1 MSTPFILL
9 FVLYVDYIIN
19 FLDNTKNKEM
29 HNIIM
34 QSLTE
39 KPMLVPSVHKMDIEI
54 INKFAGGDISKNQ
67 DIMKYLPKTQ
77 LTTQLLMAAKK
88 GTPMVRFGKKN
99 TPGILILAGVHGNE
113 YPPQIAAV
121 NLINKL
127 VVKDLNVTLHIIPF
141 AIPFS
146 TEQGLRSWKGQD
158 PNRTADIFG
167 SPTNNILCASK
178 KKNIKYLGDFHSTRP
193 GGYPGRLSVL
203 CSEMP
208 CLLSFQM
215 ADFIE
220 QETKST
226 LLSFTKAGSIYPGA
240 LEDVF
245 NLSGIPAVTGEAMSP
260 HGIVIPG
267 SVRASMEQME
277 AFLKFHKAIKIAP
290 DIT

>member
-1 MSTPFILL
+1 
-9 FVLYVDYIIN
+9 
-19 FLDNTKNKEM
+19 M
-29 HNIIM
+29 HNSIM
-34 QSLTE
+34 RALTR
-39 KPMLVPSVHKMDIEI
+39 KSALIPSAYKLEIEI

-67 DIMKYLPKTQ
+67 DIMKYLPKTPLTNQ
-77 LTTQLLMAAKK
+77 LISAARK
-88 GTPMVRFGKKN
+88 GTPIVKFGKN
-99 TPGILILAGVHGNE
+99 NVPGILVLAGVHGNE
-113 YPPQIAAV
+113 YPAQIAAV
-121 NLINKL
+121 QLINKL
-127 VVKDLNVTLHIIPF
+127 SIEEINVNVHVIPF

-146 TEQGLRSWKGQD
+146 TEKSLRSWKGQD
-158 PNRTADIFG
+158 PNRTANIFG

-178 KKNIKYLGDFHSTRP
+178 KNNIKYLGDFHSTRP

-245 NLSGIPAVTGEAMSP
+245 NLAGIPAVTGEAMSP
-260 HGIVIPG
+260 HGTVIPG
-267 SVRASMEQME
+267 SIKASMEQME
-277 AFLKFHKAIKIAP
+277 AFLNFHKAIKTVP
-290 DIT
+290 EIT

>member
-1 MSTPFILL
+1 
-9 FVLYVDYIIN
+9 
-19 FLDNTKNKEM
+19 M
-29 HNIIM
+29 HNINM
-34 QSLTE
+34 QALTE
-39 KPMLVPSVHKMDIEI
+39 KSMLIPSAAKLEIEI
-54 INKFAGGDISKNQ
+54 LNKFAGGDVSKNQ
-67 DIMKYLPKTQ
+67 DIMKNLPKTPITNQ
-77 LTTQLLMAAKK
+77 ILNAAKK
-88 GTPMVRFGKKN
+88 GTPMIRFGRKN
-99 TPGILILAGVHGNE
+99 TPGIMVLAGVHGNE

-121 NLINKL
+121 KLIHKL
-127 VVKDLNVTLHIIPF
+127 VVNNLNVTVYVIPF

-146 TEQGLRSWKGQD
+146 SEKSLRSWKGQD
-158 PNRTADIFG
+158 PNRNANIFG

-178 KKNIKYLGDFHSTRP
+178 KNNIRYLGDFHSTRP

-245 NLSGIPAVTGEAMSP
+245 NLAGVPAVTGEAMSP
-260 HGIVIPG
+260 HGTVIPG
-267 SVRASMEQME
+267 SIEASLEQME
-277 AFLKFHKAIKIAP
+277 AFLKFHKAIKTIP